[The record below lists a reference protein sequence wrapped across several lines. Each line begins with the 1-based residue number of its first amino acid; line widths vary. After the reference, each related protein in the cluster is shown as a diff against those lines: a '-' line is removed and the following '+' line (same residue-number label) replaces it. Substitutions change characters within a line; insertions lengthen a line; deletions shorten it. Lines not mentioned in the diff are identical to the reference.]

1 MDYHKLFQ
9 SQEVQQ
15 LANTMCDI
23 AAEFWNLGLS
33 DSTGFSISA
42 KIPNTPAI
50 LVDKSGTLS

>member
-1 MDYHKLFQ
+1 
-9 SQEVQQ
+9 
-15 LANTMCDI
+15 MCDI